1 MLLIWLHLE
10 LRASQQQQQ
19 YQMLQPLMKTWSALL
34 QLSQILL
41 PFLRQQMM
49 QQAKNHQVC
58 VSLQHTKQQLL
69 DASSISYEAIWPRLV
84 FIG

>member
-1 MLLIWLHLE
+1 MLHL
-10 LRASQQQQQ
+10 
-19 YQMLQPLMKTWSALL
+19 LMKTWSALL

-41 PFLRQQMM
+41 PLLRQQTM
-49 QQAKNHQVC
+49 QQAKKHQVC

-69 DASSISYEAIWPRLV
+69 DASSMSCEAYWSRLV